1 MIDKLDVE
9 YKFEDNDSSASEFG
23 WDFQENAGI
32 FLFLHYISEAQ
43 SVAIE
48 SKNQDIEI
56 KFQDKTIY
64 AQAKALQNST
74 QTGTE
79 NTKLRD
85 AMVSLAKGIDVTTDE
100 ILSQCNDLDGIT
112 LHGGEPLDQANALI
126 ELIRKLKRQG
136 KTVVLFTGYIFK
148 ELNKVQKEAWLSS
161 DIVISGRYEKRKRNI
176 YLQFRGSTNQKVF
189 THKGKYKDYKIKDG
203 QTVAI
208 LSFNEQGEMQSRG
221 FRTDEL
227 EQLLNEISKDNK

>member
-1 MIDKLDVE
+1 M
-9 YKFEDNDSSASEFG
+9 
-23 WDFQENAGI
+23 
-32 FLFLHYISEAQ
+32 
-43 SVAIE
+43 
-48 SKNQDIEI
+48 
-56 KFQDKTIY
+56 
-64 AQAKALQNST
+64 
-74 QTGTE
+74 
-79 NTKLRD
+79 
-85 AMVSLAKGIDVTTDE
+85 
-100 ILSQCNDLDGIT
+100 
-112 LHGGEPLDQANALI
+112 
-126 ELIRKLKRQG
+126 KRQG